1 MHFHNVVIKSG
12 NAESTH
18 QKAQGG
24 ALTDFTQGKK
34 SEGQEST

>member
-1 MHFHNVVIKSG
+1 MQKVLIK
-12 NAESTH
+12 
-18 QKAQGG
+18 KAQGG